1 MRNRESIIFTQEEL
15 STEEWKDIIG
25 YDYEYQI
32 SDLGRLKRVT
42 SFHKNK
48 ENTITLGSFDSDGY
62 LRIGLVK
69 DGKSIGKKLHRL
81 VGEYFIEGYCEE
93 LTINH
98 IDFVKNNN
106 RKVNLELMTSA
117 ENALDYVIKV
127 KKESSSSNCLGV
139 GYHKQ
144 LDKWTTRINIE
155 GHRKSLGVF
164 DTKEDAECAIQ
175 NYKEG
180 DIKQGKGL
188 QNKGIR
194 KYTQE
199 NVVEIIESLSKIGFR
214 KTRRLFN
221 IGSSTLNLIRDNKY
235 YETRD

>member
-106 RKVNLELMTSA
+106 RKWIVKYLKNIFYKDVELSTNEKEILEKL
-117 ENALDYVIKV
+117 
-127 KKESSSSNCLGV
+127 
-139 GYHKQ
+139 
-144 LDKWTTRINIE
+144 
-155 GHRKSLGVF
+155 
-164 DTKEDAECAIQ
+164 
-175 NYKEG
+175 
-180 DIKQGKGL
+180 L
-188 QNKGIR
+188 QNKILHAIYQAR
-194 KYTQE
+194 L
-199 NVVEIIESLSKIGFR
+199 SL
-214 KTRRLFN
+214 
-221 IGSSTLNLIRDNKY
+221 LNLSENKAKNLFLQVGDIAILY
-235 YETRD
+235 YK